1 MPHAH
6 KGRVL
11 LAEDEPGLL
20 RSYRRILDGAGYEV
34 EAVDDGAAGVALF
47 KSGTPPFDVVIS
59 DVSMPGMS
67 GLELLRQVH
76 EHDRFAPVVL
86 MTGGPTLDSAI
97 RAVEYGA
104 LKYLTKPFA
113 AEDLLATV
121 SRAIAVRQA
130 MRVQQQATEA
140 QEQKDRARAD
150 LDATFDRMLQGLWIA
165 VQPIVS
171 WPARTVLGH
180 EALMRSVEPALPH
193 PGAILVAAEELSRVV
208 ELGRTVRQRI
218 AETSA
223 LLPPDGDIY
232 VNLHPTELCDEALY
246 DPAAPL
252 SRMAARVVLE
262 VTERAS
268 LKQLVDLP
276 ARVRSLR
283 NLGYRLALDDL
294 GAGYAALNS
303 ISALEPQVVKIDMGL
318 VREVHLSTTKQKI
331 IQSITQLC
339 HSLEIRVVAEGIECP
354 EERDAL
360 AALGVDLMQ
369 GYYFARPGRPVPEV
383 TW

>member
-34 EAVDDGAAGVALF
+34 EVVDDGAAGVALF
-47 KSGTPPFDVVIS
+47 KSGTPFDVVIS

-130 MRVQQQATEA
+130 MRLQQQASEA
-140 QEQKDRARAD
+140 QEQKDRVRAD
-150 LDATFDRMLQGLWIA
+150 LDSAFDRMLQGLWIA

-171 WPARTVLGH
+171 WPTRTVLGH

-193 PGAILVAAEELSRVV
+193 PGAILVAAEELGRVV

-218 AETSA
+218 ADTA
-223 LLPPDGDIY
+223 VVMPPDGDIY
-232 VNLHPTELCDEALY
+232 VNLHPSELCDEALY

-252 SRMAARVVLE
+252 SRLAARVVLE

-318 VREVHLSTTKQKI
+318 VRDVHVSITKQKI

-360 AALGVDLMQ
+360 ALLGVDLMQ
-369 GYYFARPGRPVPEV
+369 GYYFARPGRPMPEV

>member
-34 EAVDDGAAGVALF
+34 EVVDDGAAGVALF
-47 KSGTPPFDVVIS
+47 KSGTPFDVVIS

-130 MRVQQQATEA
+130 MRLQQQASEA
-140 QEQKDRARAD
+140 QEQKDRVRAD
-150 LDATFDRMLQGLWIA
+150 LDGAFDRMLKGLWIA

-171 WPARTVLGH
+171 WPTRTVLGH

-193 PGAILVAAEELSRVV
+193 PGAILAAAEELNRVV

-218 AETSA
+218 ADTA
-223 LLPPDGDIY
+223 VVMPPDGDIY
-232 VNLHPTELCDEALY
+232 VNLHPSELCDEALY

-252 SRMAARVVLE
+252 SRLAARVVLE

-318 VREVHLSTTKQKI
+318 VRDVHVSVTKQKI

-360 AALGVDLMQ
+360 ALLGVDLMQ
-369 GYYFARPGRPVPEV
+369 GYYFARPGRPMPEV

>member
-34 EAVDDGAAGVALF
+34 EVVDDGAAGVALF
-47 KSGTPPFDVVIS
+47 KSGTPFDVVIS

-130 MRVQQQATEA
+130 MRLQQQASEA
-140 QEQKDRARAD
+140 QEQKDRVRAN
-150 LDATFDRMLQGLWIA
+150 LDGSFDRMLKGLWIA

-171 WPARTVLGH
+171 WPTHTVVGH

-193 PGAILVAAEELSRVV
+193 PGAILVAAEELGRVV

-218 AETSA
+218 ADTA
-223 LLPPDGDIY
+223 VVMPPDGDIY
-232 VNLHPTELCDEALY
+232 VNLHPSELCDEALY

-252 SRMAARVVLE
+252 SQLAARVVLE

-318 VREVHLSTTKQKI
+318 VRDVHVSITKQKI

-360 AALGVDLMQ
+360 ALLGVDLMQ
-369 GYYFARPGRPVPEV
+369 GYYFARPGRPMPEV

>member
-34 EAVDDGAAGVALF
+34 EVVDDGAAGVALF
-47 KSGTPPFDVVIS
+47 KSGTPFDVVIS

-130 MRVQQQATEA
+130 MRLQQQASEA
-140 QEQKDRARAD
+140 QEQKDRVRAD
-150 LDATFDRMLQGLWIA
+150 LDGAFDRMLKGLWIA

-171 WPARTVLGH
+171 WPTRTVLGH

-193 PGAILVAAEELSRVV
+193 PGAILVAAEELDRVV

-218 AETSA
+218 ADTA
-223 LLPPDGDIY
+223 VVMPPDGDIY
-232 VNLHPTELCDEALY
+232 VNLHPSELCDEALY

-252 SRMAARVVLE
+252 SRLAARVVLE

-318 VREVHLSTTKQKI
+318 VRDVHVSITKQKI

-360 AALGVDLMQ
+360 ALLGVDLMQ
-369 GYYFARPGRPVPEV
+369 GYYFARPGRPMPEV